1 MGWSWKLGRMFG
13 IDVYVHVTFA
23 VFLGWVAL
31 STYLRTRESAEMVVG
46 VLSMLAVFG
55 SVVLHELGHAL
66 TARRFGIKTR
76 DITLLPIGGVARMER
91 MPEKPWQ
98 EFLVALAGPAVNV
111 VIAAVLL
118 VGLTV
123 AGATL
128 VPDLANARGM
138 GSFFPRLL
146 WVNVGLAIFNLV
158 PAFPM
163 DGGRAL
169 RALLALRGDY
179 VAATQLAAQ
188 LGQGIALLFG
198 VLGVLYNP
206 ILVFIALFVWIGAAS
221 EAAGVR
227 MKAALHGIPT
237 RTAMQTEF
245 HILSADDTLGDAV
258 RTLLAGSQVDFPVVG
273 HDGQVLG
280 VLTRAGLIKG
290 LAEKGTGHRVSEV
303 MDRRFVIAHPYEML
317 DVALARLED
326 RECRSLPV
334 VADGRVVGM
343 LTPDNVSE
351 LMMVRSALKTPPSR
365 AEV

>member
-1 MGWSWKLGRMFG
+1 MGWSWKMGRMFG
-13 IDVYVHVTFA
+13 IDVYVHATFA

-31 STYLRTRESAEMVVG
+31 STYLRTHESAEMVVG

-138 GSFFPRLL
+138 DSFVARLL

-179 VAATQLAAQ
+179 VAATRLAAR

-221 EAAGVR
+221 EAMGVE

-245 HILSADDTLGDAV
+245 HILSADATLGDAV
-258 RTLLAGSQVDFPVVG
+258 RSLLAGSQVDFPVVG

-280 VLTRAGLIKG
+280 VLTRSGLIKG
-290 LAEKGTGHRVSEV
+290 LADKGAEHRVSEV

-326 RECRSLPV
+326 LECRSLPV

-351 LMMVRSALKTPPSR
+351 LMMVRSALKSPPSR